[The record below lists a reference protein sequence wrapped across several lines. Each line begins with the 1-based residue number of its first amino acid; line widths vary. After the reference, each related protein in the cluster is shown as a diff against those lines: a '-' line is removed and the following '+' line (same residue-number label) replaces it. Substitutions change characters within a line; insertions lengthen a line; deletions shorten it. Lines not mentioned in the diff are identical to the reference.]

1 MRKSLWLLAMF
12 GMGILSAQTVSSLL
26 SPAGLHALVSEGIQR
41 ANEIAFGYR
50 SLPRSDIDI
59 SPFRRL
65 AVGLAEVGCF
75 EEALR
80 VLRAMPMPERPFGR
94 ENYWQV
100 YREVAVVAAKKGRP
114 DIALRL
120 VAQIPNFTMRYGK
133 SLTPSGAMEKAQAIK
148 SVAES
153 LDQVSPSQARRYL
166 RHALALAHQIAE
178 PFWRADALSHL
189 ARVAAKIAPQDARR
203 LAEEVIAVAKKH
215 PNDRQR
221 VGLLVAIAPAVRRWD
236 ADQARQLLLQAL
248 DIALRQPSDRTFER
262 DRAIQAIVQG
272 MREAELWDEAIK
284 AADFL
289 PDVMTRP
296 TPDIPAISFIPL
308 PTKWEAL
315 ADIALALAQQKHFT
329 RALQIAEGIRD
340 PYQRARALIS
350 IVPLLAKNEP
360 QKAKQWLW
368 QATVITVR
376 QVDPKLATS
385 LFPDIAENFVAVAPD
400 ELGKFARQVT
410 EALQRLDGY
419 RAVNGLSQVAT
430 KIAPA
435 DREAA
440 SRLFED
446 AKNIARAIPNPDHRM
461 VALEGLVWQ
470 MGQARFFDDAL
481 ALLPEIEQASLA
493 RGRKVTEGRY
503 LLSLSEIVVAMAQA
517 GQTAQALSLLPKLD
531 GNRHRGTEKLHALL
545 AVAKGLAPS
554 NPQKAEELL
563 EKALAEVR
571 WLHQRARGDYIPY
584 DAFDGLVKLTMTV
597 AQIVRSSEKRQ

>member
-1 MRKSLWLLAMF
+1 
-12 GMGILSAQTVSSLL
+12 
-26 SPAGLHALVSEGIQR
+26 
-41 ANEIAFGYR
+41 
-50 SLPRSDIDI
+50 
-59 SPFRRL
+59 
-65 AVGLAEVGCF
+65 
-75 EEALR
+75 
-80 VLRAMPMPERPFGR
+80 
-94 ENYWQV
+94 
-100 YREVAVVAAKKGRP
+100 
-114 DIALRL
+114 
-120 VAQIPNFTMRYGK
+120 
-133 SLTPSGAMEKAQAIK
+133 MEKAQAIK

-153 LDQVSPSQARRYL
+153 LDQVSPSQVRRYL

-340 PYQRARALIS
+340 PYQRARALIG

-584 DAFDGLVKLTMTV
+584 DAFDGLVELTMTV

>member
-1 MRKSLWLLAMF
+1 ML
-12 GMGILSAQTVSSLL
+12 GMGIPLTQTVSSLL

-41 ANEIAFGYR
+41 ANEIAFAHQ
-50 SLPRSDIDI
+50 SLHRSDIDI
-59 SPFRRL
+59 SSFRRL

-94 ENYWQV
+94 GYYWRV
-100 YREVAVVAAKKGRP
+100 YQEVAVVAAKKGRS

-120 VAQIPNFTMRYGK
+120 VAQIPNFTTRYGK
-133 SLTPSGAMEKAQAIK
+133 SLTPSGAMGKAQVIK
-148 SVAES
+148 SVAAS
-153 LDQVSPSQARRYL
+153 LDRVSPSQARRYL
-166 RHALALAHQIAE
+166 RRALALARQIAE

-189 ARVAAKIAPQDARR
+189 AKVAAKIAPLDARR

-221 VGLLVAIAPAVRRWD
+221 VSLLVAIAPAVRRWD

-248 DIALRQPSDRTFER
+248 DIALRQPSDRAFER
-262 DRAIQAIVQG
+262 DRAVQAIVGG
-272 MREAELWDEAIK
+272 MREAGLWDEAIK

-296 TPDIPAISFIPL
+296 TPDIPAISLVPL
-308 PTKWEAL
+308 PTKWETL
-315 ADIALALAQQKHFT
+315 ADIALALAQRKHFT

-340 PYQRARALIS
+340 PYQCARALIG

-385 LFPDIAENFVAVAPD
+385 LLPDIAENFVAIAPD
-400 ELGKFARQVT
+400 ELGRFARQVT
-410 EALQRLDGY
+410 EALRRLDGY
-419 RAVNGLSQVAT
+419 GAVNGLSQVAA
-430 KIAPA
+430 KIALA
-435 DREAA
+435 DREVAG
-440 SRLFED
+440 RLFED

-461 VALEGLVWQ
+461 VALEVLVWQ

-481 ALLPEIEQASLA
+481 ALLPEIEQASSA
-493 RGRKVTEGRY
+493 RGRKVTQGRS
-503 LLSLSEIVVAMAQA
+503 LLSLSGIVVAMAQA
-517 GQTAQALSLLPKLD
+517 GRTAQALSLLPKLD
-531 GNRHRGTEKLHALL
+531 ADKHRDTEKLHALL
-545 AVAKGLAPS
+545 AIAKGLAPS
-554 NPQKAEELL
+554 NSQKAEELL
-563 EKALAEVR
+563 KQALAEVR
-571 WLHQRARGDYIPY
+571 WLHQRARRDYIPY
-584 DAFDGLVKLTMTV
+584 DAFDGLVKLTVTV
-597 AQIVRSSEKRQ
+597 AQIVHSSEKRQ

>member
-1 MRKSLWLLAMF
+1 
-12 GMGILSAQTVSSLL
+12 
-26 SPAGLHALVSEGIQR
+26 
-41 ANEIAFGYR
+41 
-50 SLPRSDIDI
+50 
-59 SPFRRL
+59 
-65 AVGLAEVGCF
+65 
-75 EEALR
+75 
-80 VLRAMPMPERPFGR
+80 
-94 ENYWQV
+94 
-100 YREVAVVAAKKGRP
+100 
-114 DIALRL
+114 
-120 VAQIPNFTMRYGK
+120 MRYGK

-221 VGLLVAIAPAVRRWD
+221 VSLLVAIAPAVRRWD

-296 TPDIPAISFIPL
+296 TPDIPAISLIPL

-315 ADIALALAQQKHFT
+315 ADIALALAQRKHFT

-340 PYQRARALIS
+340 PYQRARALIG

-481 ALLPEIEQASLA
+481 DLLPEIEQASLA

-584 DAFDGLVKLTMTV
+584 DAFDGLVELTMTV